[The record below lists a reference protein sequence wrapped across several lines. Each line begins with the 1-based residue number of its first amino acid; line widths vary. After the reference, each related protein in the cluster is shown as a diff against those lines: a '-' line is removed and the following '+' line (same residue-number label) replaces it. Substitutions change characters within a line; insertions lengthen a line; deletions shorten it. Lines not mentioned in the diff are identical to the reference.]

1 MLSVIDRTTASEG
14 AEMSVAEAKPPTL
27 QERVAARIGTLTAT
41 ERRVAE
47 YLAAH
52 PQEAAFSSAEELGR
66 ATATSDASVVRTA
79 KALGFDGLP
88 GLKRSLQGHLQSL
101 LTPANRLSNSIEST
115 GSEPGALLAATLRDH
130 IERLT
135 QAEQSLD
142 SEEFRRA
149 VELIGAA
156 RETVISGF
164 AGLEGVS
171 EYIATH
177 LVRIGHRARSASD
190 TGYRLADRLL
200 LLGPEDVV
208 VILAHNRLVRESRV
222 ILDHCTEVGVPVIL
236 VTDTLGEALRDEVEV
251 VLSAPMSRPGT
262 FTSQAT
268 ALILLEALTIAVAAQ
283 ERDRSLGTTV
293 RMNQLREELNG
304 YARADEGQLVLPK
317 AKRTARRKK

>member
-1 MLSVIDRTTASEG
+1 MT
-14 AEMSVAEAKPPTL
+14 VAEPKPPTL
-27 QERVAARIGTLTAT
+27 QERVAARFGTLTAT

-47 YLAAH
+47 YLSAH

-66 ATATSDASVVRTA
+66 ATGTSDASVVRTA

-101 LTPANRLSNSIEST
+101 LTPANRLSNSIESV
-115 GSEPGALLAATLRDH
+115 GSGPEAVLSATLRDH
-130 IERLT
+130 IERLA
-135 QAEQSLD
+135 QAERTLD
-142 SEEFRRA
+142 TDEFRRA
-149 VELIGAA
+149 VELVGAA
-156 RETVISGF
+156 RETIICGF

-200 LLGPEDVV
+200 LISPEDVV
-208 VILAHNRLVRESRV
+208 VVLAHNRLVRESRV
-222 ILDHCTEVGVPVIL
+222 ILDHCTESGIPVIL
-236 VTDTLGEALRDEVEV
+236 LTDTLGEALRDEVAV

-268 ALILLEALTIAVAAQ
+268 VLILLEALTIAVAAADR
-283 ERDRSLGTTV
+283 ERSLATTD
-293 RMNQLREELNG
+293 RMNQLREELIG
-304 YARADEGQLVLPK
+304 YSRADEGYVTLPK
-317 AKRTARRKK
+317 AKRKPQRRK

>member
-1 MLSVIDRTTASEG
+1 VT
-14 AEMSVAEAKPPTL
+14 VAEPKPPSL

-47 YLAAH
+47 YLSAH

-66 ATATSDASVVRTA
+66 ATGTSDASVVRTA

-101 LTPANRLSNSIEST
+101 LTPASRLNASLETVGDGPEAILS
-115 GSEPGALLAATLRDH
+115 ATLRDH

-135 QAEQSLD
+135 EAERTID
-142 SEEFRRA
+142 SGEFRRA
-149 VELIGAA
+149 VELIDGA
-156 RETVISGF
+156 RETIICGF
-164 AGLEGVS
+164 AGLDGVS

-177 LVRIGHRARSASD
+177 LTRIGHRARAASD

-200 LLGPEDVV
+200 LLGPEDVAV
-208 VILAHNRLVRESRV
+208 MISHNRMIREQRV
-222 ILDHCTEVGVPVIL
+222 ILDHCAQVGTSVIL
-236 VTDTLGEALRDEVEV
+236 ITDTLGEALRDEVDV

-268 ALILLEALTIAVAAQ
+268 VLILLEALTIAVAAQ
-283 ERDRSLGTTV
+283 NRDQSLDSTV
-293 RMNQLREELNG
+293 QMNLLREELNG
-304 YARADEGQLVLPK
+304 YSLADEALLVLPK
-317 AKRTARRKK
+317 AKQKRRK

>member
-1 MLSVIDRTTASEG
+1 
-14 AEMSVAEAKPPTL
+14 MSVAESKPPTL

-47 YLAAH
+47 YLSSH
-52 PQEAAFSSAEELGR
+52 PQEAAFASAEELGR
-66 ATATSDASVVRTA
+66 ATGTSDASVVRTA

-101 LTPANRLSNSIEST
+101 LTPANRLSASLETVGSSPESVL
-115 GSEPGALLAATLRDH
+115 SATLRDH

-135 QAEQSLD
+135 QTERSIDGA
-142 SEEFRRA
+142 EFRRA
-149 VELIGAA
+149 VELIENA
-156 RETVISGF
+156 RETVICGF
-164 AGLEGVS
+164 AGLDGVS

-177 LVRIGHRARSASD
+177 LTRIGHRARTASD

-200 LLGPEDVV
+200 LLTPEDVV
-208 VILAHNRLVRESRV
+208 IVMGHNRITRETRV
-222 ILDHCTEVGVPVIL
+222 ILDHCTAVGVPMIL
-236 VTDTLGEALRDEVEV
+236 VTDTLGEALRDEVAV

-268 ALILLEALTIAVAAQ
+268 VLILLESLTIAVAAQ
-283 ERDRSLGTTV
+283 DRDRALDHTE

-304 YARADEGQLVLPK
+304 FSLADEGLLTLPK
-317 AKRTARRKK
+317 AKRKPRRRG

>member
-1 MLSVIDRTTASEG
+1 MT
-14 AEMSVAEAKPPTL
+14 VADPKTPTL

-47 YLAAH
+47 YLSAH

-66 ATATSDASVVRTA
+66 ATGTSDASVVRTA

-101 LTPANRLSNSIEST
+101 LTPANRLSNSIESIGIGPEAVLT
-115 GSEPGALLAATLRDH
+115 ATLRDH
-130 IERLT
+130 IERLA
-135 QAEQSLD
+135 QAERTLD
-142 SEEFRRA
+142 TDEFRRA

-156 RETVISGF
+156 RETIICGF

-200 LLGPEDVV
+200 LISPEDVV
-208 VILAHNRLVRESRV
+208 VVLAHNRLVRESRV
-222 ILDHCTEVGVPVIL
+222 ILDHCTEVGIPVIL
-236 VTDTLGEALRDEVEV
+236 LTDTLGEALRDEVAV

-268 ALILLEALTIAVAAQ
+268 VLILLEALTIAVAAADR
-283 ERDRSLGTTV
+283 ERSLDTTD
-293 RMNQLREELNG
+293 RMNQLREELIG
-304 YARADEGQLVLPK
+304 YSRADEGYVTLPK
-317 AKRTARRKK
+317 AKRKPQRRK

>member
-1 MLSVIDRTTASEG
+1 MT
-14 AEMSVAEAKPPTL
+14 VAEPKPPTL
-27 QERVAARIGTLTAT
+27 QERVAARFGTLTAT

-47 YLAAH
+47 YLSAH

-66 ATATSDASVVRTA
+66 ATGTSDASVVRTA

-101 LTPANRLSNSIEST
+101 LTPANRLSNSIESV
-115 GSEPGALLAATLRDH
+115 GNGPEAVLSATLRDH

-135 QAEQSLD
+135 QAERTLD
-142 SEEFRRA
+142 TDEFRRA
-149 VELIGAA
+149 VELVGAA
-156 RETVISGF
+156 RETIICGF

-200 LLGPEDVV
+200 LIGPEDVV
-208 VILAHNRLVRESRV
+208 VVLAHNRLVRESRV
-222 ILDHCTEVGVPVIL
+222 ILDHCTEAGIPVIL
-236 VTDTLGEALRDEVEV
+236 LTDTLGEALRDEVAV

-268 ALILLEALTIAVAAQ
+268 VLILLEALTIAVAAADR
-283 ERDRSLGTTV
+283 ERSLDTTD
-293 RMNQLREELNG
+293 RMNQLREELIG
-304 YARADEGQLVLPK
+304 YSRADEGYVTLPK
-317 AKRTARRKK
+317 AKRKPQRRK

>member
-1 MLSVIDRTTASEG
+1 MT
-14 AEMSVAEAKPPTL
+14 VAEPKPPTL

-47 YLAAH
+47 YLSTH

-66 ATATSDASVVRTA
+66 ATGTSDASVVRTA

-101 LTPANRLSNSIEST
+101 LTPANRLSASLETVGDGPEAVLS
-115 GSEPGALLAATLRDH
+115 ATLRDH

-135 QAEQSLD
+135 QAERSID
-142 SEEFRRA
+142 FAEFRRA
-149 VELIGAA
+149 VELIDAA
-156 RETVISGF
+156 RETVICGF
-164 AGLEGVS
+164 AGLDGVS
-171 EYIATH
+171 DYIATH
-177 LVRIGHRARSASD
+177 LTRIGHRARAASD

-200 LLGPEDVV
+200 LITPEDVV
-208 VILAHNRLVRESRV
+208 IVIGHNRITRETRV

-236 VTDTLGEALRDEVEV
+236 VTDTLGEALRDEVAV
-251 VLSAPMSRPGT
+251 VLSAPMSRPGM

-268 ALILLEALTIAVAAQ
+268 VLILLEALTIAVAAND
-283 ERDRSLGTTV
+283 RDHSLDNTE

-304 YARADEGQLVLPK
+304 YSLADEGLLTLPK
-317 AKRTARRKK
+317 AKRKSQRRT

>member
-1 MLSVIDRTTASEG
+1 MT
-14 AEMSVAEAKPPTL
+14 VAESKPPTL
-27 QERVAARIGTLTAT
+27 QERVAARIGTLTVT

-47 YLAAH
+47 YLSAH

-66 ATATSDASVVRTA
+66 ATGTSDASVVRTA

-101 LTPANRLSNSIEST
+101 LTPANRLSASLESV
-115 GSEPGALLAATLRDH
+115 GEGPEGVLSATLRDH

-135 QAEQSLD
+135 EAERTID
-142 SEEFRRA
+142 SDEFRKA
-149 VELIGAA
+149 VELIEAA
-156 RETVISGF
+156 RETVICGF
-164 AGLEGVS
+164 AGLGGVS

-177 LVRIGHRARSASD
+177 LTRIGHRARAASD

-200 LLGPEDVV
+200 LVEPEDVV
-208 VILAHNRLVRESRV
+208 IVIGHNRINRESRI
-222 ILDHCTEVGVPVIL
+222 ILDYCTATGIPVIL
-236 VTDTLGEALRDEVEV
+236 LTDTLGEALRDEVAV

-268 ALILLEALTIAVAAQ
+268 VLILLEALTIAVAAHD
-283 ERDRSLGTTV
+283 RDRALGYTE

-304 YARADEGQLVLPK
+304 YSLADEGLLTLPK
-317 AKRTARRKK
+317 AKRKPPRHK

>member
-1 MLSVIDRTTASEG
+1 V
-14 AEMSVAEAKPPTL
+14 SVAETKPPTL
-27 QERVAARIGTLTAT
+27 QERVAARLGTLTAT

-66 ATATSDASVVRTA
+66 ATGTSDASVVRTA

-101 LTPANRLSNSIEST
+101 LTPANRLSNSIASAGDGPE
-115 GSEPGALLAATLRDH
+115 ALLAATLRDH

-135 QAEQSLD
+135 QAEQTLD
-142 SEEFRRA
+142 TDEFRRG

-156 RETVISGF
+156 RETIICGF

-208 VILAHNRLVRESRV
+208 VLLSHNRLVRESRV

-236 VTDTLGEALRDEVEV
+236 LTDTLGEALRDEVDV

-268 ALILLEALTIAVAAQ
+268 VLILLEALTIAVAAQ

-304 YARADEGQLVLPK
+304 FAQADEGQVVLPK
-317 AKRTARRKK
+317 AKRKPRRKK